1 MKKSH
6 NPYYRGPVS
15 DHFDGT
21 RFFNP
26 DGRPP
31 KGMADLLRWQFAGG
45 KARWPAHNPSPFA
58 QVKPELSVEGERLRV
73 TMVGHATLLIQVHGV
88 NILTDPV
95 WARRAS
101 PFAFAGPQRYNAPGI
116 ELDDL
121 PPIDIV
127 LVTHNHYDHLDVET
141 LAALQ
146 E

>member
-26 DGRPP
+26 GGRPP

-45 KARWPAHNPSPFA
+45 KARWPAHNPSPFE

-101 PFAFAGPQRYNAPGI
+101 PFAFADRSATT
-116 ELDDL
+116 
-121 PPIDIV
+121 PPASSSTICRRSTSCSSPTTTTTISM
-127 LVTHNHYDHLDVET
+127 
-141 LAALQ
+141 
-146 E
+146 